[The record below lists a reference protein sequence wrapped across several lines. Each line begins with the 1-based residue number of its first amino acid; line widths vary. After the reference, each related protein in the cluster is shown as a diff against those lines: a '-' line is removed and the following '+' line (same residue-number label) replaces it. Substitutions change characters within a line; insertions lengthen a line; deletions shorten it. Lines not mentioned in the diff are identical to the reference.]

1 MFRSE
6 KSAPAA
12 MNKSAETVNPGK
24 VDSIMEG
31 TSLVGEVRK
40 NNSNLR
46 VDGRV
51 KGTINVRGRL
61 IVGQSGVIE
70 GEVTCQSSDIEGT
83 VLGRV
88 VAQDL
93 LSLKATAKLQGDI
106 NTKKLAI
113 EPGAVFTG
121 NCSMG
126 GGVLKEMDP
135 VRFARKV
142 PAPSSLHRPFADTD
156 LVPMERSASRWSF
169 VLPVILFWC
178 GLLVGTWATL
188 AALHITML
196 ALHQAVVLYFTVLTL
211 LLHGWVHAAAS
222 AVVG

>member
-1 MFRSE
+1 
-6 KSAPAA
+6 
-12 MNKSAETVNPGK
+12 MNKTAETVNPGK
-24 VDSIMEG
+24 INSIMEG
-31 TSLVGEVRK
+31 TSIEGEIK
-40 NNSNLR
+40 SDSNLR

-88 VAQDL
+88 NCQDL

-126 GGVLKEMDP
+126 GGVVKEMDP
-135 VRFARKV
+135 VRLRTEAARTEQT
-142 PAPSSLHRPFADTD
+142 A
-156 LVPMERSASRWSF
+156 
-169 VLPVILFWC
+169 
-178 GLLVGTWATL
+178 
-188 AALHITML
+188 
-196 ALHQAVVLYFTVLTL
+196 QAVR
-211 LLHGWVHAAAS
+211 
-222 AVVG
+222 

>member
-1 MFRSE
+1 
-6 KSAPAA
+6 

-24 VDSIMEG
+24 INSIMEG
-31 TSLVGEVRK
+31 TSLVGEIQSD
-40 NNSNLR
+40 SNLR

-88 VAQDL
+88 NCQDL

-135 VRFARKV
+135 VRLRTEGARTEQ
-142 PAPSSLHRPFADTD
+142 PA
-156 LVPMERSASRWSF
+156 
-169 VLPVILFWC
+169 
-178 GLLVGTWATL
+178 
-188 AALHITML
+188 
-196 ALHQAVVLYFTVLTL
+196 QAVR
-211 LLHGWVHAAAS
+211 
-222 AVVG
+222 